1 MSKTLE
7 EEVFSSFEKI
17 SRKCY
22 IKNCKK
28 TITIKSHSVP
38 RSFLKKEKKNLY
50 QVHHNNLHDYYPLF
64 RKVTPNNTGIFYNF
78 LCNSHDTEIFKDI
91 ENSKNINCYS
101 TDKQK
106 FLFCLKALYYSK
118 SYCDNFLNVYEE
130 KLLRNLEK
138 DIKLILYLLQNE
150 KTLEK
155 NILEREI
162 QKTYRIGK
170 EELNKKMKNYENFG
184 GYVID
189 ELKEKIRM
197 SENELELSKLPD
209 EEFSRFFYYLIKSY
223 RTDRTLYKKSIKR
236 ILKANLGYKV
246 ILKMKKIED
255 ELLMEMEKICNNE
268 NYSKLKTKVYK
279 LSDKLPI
286 FSNSVIF
293 PYESRTNV
301 NNNIVINPNNSI
313 FFSLFSDDNQTVC
326 LISYFEENEKFK
338 SLLSE
343 ITSEDRI
350 KDVIFNLS
358 MLGNN
363 VIFTEEFKN
372 KLGNKE
378 EEYLKYY
385 NIFSFQEEENIYE
398 YKNIFTARERKKYQ
412 VF

>member
-1 MSKTLE
+1 
-7 EEVFSSFEKI
+7 
-17 SRKCY
+17 
-22 IKNCKK
+22 
-28 TITIKSHSVP
+28 
-38 RSFLKKEKKNLY
+38 
-50 QVHHNNLHDYYPLF
+50 
-64 RKVTPNNTGIFYNF
+64 
-78 LCNSHDTEIFKDI
+78 
-91 ENSKNINCYS
+91 
-101 TDKQK
+101 
-106 FLFCLKALYYSK
+106 
-118 SYCDNFLNVYEE
+118 
-130 KLLRNLEK
+130 
-138 DIKLILYLLQNE
+138 
-150 KTLEK
+150 
-155 NILEREI
+155 
-162 QKTYRIGK
+162 
-170 EELNKKMKNYENFG
+170 
-184 GYVID
+184 
-189 ELKEKIRM
+189 M

-209 EEFSRFFYYLIKSY
+209 EDFSRFFYDLKESY

-236 ILKANLGYKV
+236 ILKANVGYKV

-255 ELLMEMEKICNNE
+255 ELLMEMEKICNNK

-293 PYESRTNV
+293 PYESRTNI
-301 NNNIVINPNNSI
+301 NNDIVINPNNSI

-343 ITSEDRI
+343 ITSEDKI

-378 EEYLKYY
+378 EEYLKDY
-385 NIFSFQEEENIYE
+385 NVFSFQEEKNIYE